1 MTPQEAAKLVAEN
14 ITQEDVVRAMCRALD
29 RLFLGVTKQGDQWL
43 VDSSSYP
50 PGFKEVDPFY
60 ITESE
65 GEVSVRCRN
74 NPFFER
80 TWQYGAVKPGI
91 IAYVAAAAER
101 DRLNAEHRKEQQCPQ
116 T

>member
-14 ITQEDVVRAMCRALD
+14 ITQEDVDRSMCRALD
-29 RLFLGVTKQGDQWL
+29 RLFFGVTKQGDQLL

-60 ITESE
+60 ITESV
-65 GEVSVRCRN
+65 GEVSVRCRT

-80 TWQYGAVKPGI
+80 IWQYGAIKPGI
-91 IAYVAAAAER
+91 IAYAAAAAER
-101 DRLNAEHRKEQQCPQ
+101 DRLNAEYRKEKK
-116 T
+116 